1 MNIFY
6 LDHDQAT
13 CAKFHCDKHVVKM
26 ILETAQILCATHDRY
41 GEHQDWMYKPTHVS
55 HPCTLWAGDSVAHY
69 DWLHKLGMELC
80 YEYTRRY
87 GKVHKTQSILKQLKT
102 PPIELIYLYEPTW
115 FDPPRCMPD
124 ECKAPSA
131 LESYKIYYKYKQSTI
146 DMKWERSS
154 TNVPYWFNN

>member
-69 DWLHKLGMELC
+69 DWLYKLGMELC

-124 ECKAPSA
+124 EYKTPSA